1 MIKCISKKIINL
13 QGVNMLKLLKYLK
26 GYRLKTVVGPFFKLV
41 EALFELFTP
50 VVVAWIIDN
59 AIPMGQAGDY
69 SGLIYGGIIVLALG
83 VFGLAFSL
91 TAQFFAS
98 RASLGFG
105 TNLRRELY
113 AHINTLSYAE
123 LDKFS
128 TSSLVTRLTSD
139 INQAQQGV
147 AMFIRLVLRA
157 PFIAVGAIVMAMII
171 NLKIS
176 VIFVVASLVIVG
188 LLAVIMLTTMPKYKD
203 VQSKL
208 DDVTRLTK
216 ENLQGARVVRA
227 FGAEEREKQAF
238 DYASEQLSSAS
249 IKVGKVSNLLNP
261 LTYSVLNIAV
271 IAILYFGGKSV
282 YMGDLTQGEIIALV
296 NYMTQILNALIVFA
310 NLIVTFTKA
319 SASAQRINEVF
330 AVSTT
335 MSEGEGA
342 CADYTAPAIQF
353 KDVSFT
359 YPQSSSHSLEGA
371 TLEIQKGDSV
381 GILGGTGSGKT
392 TLVSLMTRLYDV
404 TDGEVLVF
412 GENVKNYTNAQ
423 LHSIFGVAPQK
434 AVLFEGTIKDNLL
447 WAKEDATDR
456 EVDNALAVSQSAE
469 FVNAMKDGIDSYVA
483 QGGKN
488 LSGGQ
493 RQRLTIA
500 RALVA
505 SPDILVLDDSSSALD
520 FATDARLRKALS
532 HIQLEKGLTT
542 VVVSQRANSI
552 KHCDVIIV
560 LDDGKIVGLGS
571 HDELIKTCDVYKEIY
586 LSQNKE
592 EQSA

>member
-1 MIKCISKKIINL
+1 
-13 QGVNMLKLLKYLK
+13 MLKLLRFLK
-26 GYRLKTVVGPFFKLV
+26 GYRFKTVVGPIFKLV

-50 VVVAWIIDN
+50 IVVAWIIDN

-69 SGLIYGGIIVLALG
+69 SGLIYGGLIVLALG

-105 TNLRRELY
+105 TNLRKELY
-113 AHINTLSYAE
+113 AHINSLSYAE

-171 NLKIS
+171 NLKLSI
-176 VIFVVASLVIVG
+176 IFVVASLVIVG
-188 LLAVIMLTTMPKYKD
+188 LLALIMLTTMPKYKD
-203 VQSKL
+203 VQGKL

-238 DYASEQLSSAS
+238 DYASEQLSSTS
-249 IKVGKVSNLLNP
+249 IKVGRISNLLNP
-261 LTYSVLNIAV
+261 LTYSVLNLAV

-330 AVSTT
+330 AVTTT
-335 MSEGEGA
+335 MQEGEGA
-342 CADYTAPAIQF
+342 SADYSAPAIEF
-353 KDVSFT
+353 KNVSFT
-359 YPQSSSHSLEGA
+359 YPQGASPSLENA
-371 TLEIQKGDSV
+371 NIEILKGDSV

-404 TDGEVLVF
+404 SEGEVLVF
-412 GENVKNYTNAQ
+412 GENVKNYTHTQ

-434 AVLFEGTIKDNLL
+434 AVLFEGSIKDNLL
-447 WAKEDATDR
+447 WAKEDATDV
-456 EVDNALAVSQSAE
+456 EIENALAISQSAE
-469 FVNAMKDGIDSYVA
+469 FVNSMKDGINSYVA

-532 HIQLEKGLTT
+532 HAQLENGLTT

-560 LDDGKIVGLGS
+560 LDEGKIVGLGS
-571 HDELIKTCDVYKEIY
+571 HEELIKTCDVYKEIY

-592 EQSA
+592 EKAE

>member
-1 MIKCISKKIINL
+1 
-13 QGVNMLKLLKYLK
+13 MLKLLKYLK
-26 GYRLKTVVGPFFKLV
+26 GYRVKTVVGPFFKLI

-50 VVVAWIIDN
+50 IVVAWIIDN
-59 AIPMGQAGDY
+59 AIPMGQNGDY
-69 SGLIYGGIIVLALG
+69 SGLIYGGLIVLALG

-113 AHINTLSYAE
+113 HHINTLSYAE

-128 TSSLVTRLTSD
+128 TTSLVTRLTSD

-171 NLKIS
+171 DLKIS
-176 VIFVVASLVIVG
+176 VIFVVASLVIAA
-188 LLAVIMLTTMPKYKD
+188 LLAVIMLNTMPKYKG
-203 VQSKL
+203 VQAKL

-216 ENLQGARVVRA
+216 ENLSGARVVRA
-227 FGAEEREKQAF
+227 FGAEERETRAF
-238 DYASEQLSSAS
+238 DDASEKLSSAS
-249 IKVGKVSNLLNP
+249 IKVGRISNLLNP
-261 LTYSVLNIAV
+261 LTYSVLNIAI
-271 IAILYFGGKSV
+271 IAILYFGGKTV

-310 NLIVTFTKA
+310 NLLVTFTKA
-319 SASAQRINEVF
+319 SASAARINEVF
-330 AVSTT
+330 AVTPS
-335 MSEGEGA
+335 MQEGVGA
-342 CADYTAPAIQF
+342 SADYSAPAVEL

-359 YPQSSSHSLEGA
+359 YPTASSPSLENVSV
-371 TLEIQKGDSV
+371 TIQKGDSV

-392 TLVSLMTRLYDV
+392 TLVSLMSRLYDA
-404 TDGEVLVF
+404 TSGEVLVF

-434 AVLFEGTIKDNLL
+434 AVLFEGSVKDNLL
-447 WAKEDATDR
+447 WAKEDASD
-456 EVDNALAVSQSAE
+456 EDINQALEISQSAE
-469 FVNAMKDGIDSYVA
+469 FVCAMKDGLDSYVA

-500 RALVA
+500 RALVS

-520 FATDARLRKALS
+520 FATDAKLRKALNHLS
-532 HIQLEKGLTT
+532 LEKGLTT
-542 VVVSQRANSI
+542 IVVSQRANSV
-552 KHCDVIIV
+552 KHSDIIIV
-560 LDDGKIVGLGS
+560 LDDGKIVGIGT
-571 HDELIKTCDVYKEIY
+571 HDTLLKDCDVYKEIY

-592 EQSA
+592 ESAK

>member
-1 MIKCISKKIINL
+1 
-13 QGVNMLKLLKYLK
+13 MLKLLKYLK
-26 GYRLKTVVGPFFKLV
+26 GYRLKTVFGPLFKLI

-50 VVVAWIIDN
+50 IVVAWIIDN
-59 AIPMGQAGDY
+59 AIPMGQQGDY
-69 SGLIYGGIIVLALG
+69 SGLIYGGVIVLALG

-113 AHINTLSYAE
+113 SHINSLSYAE

-128 TSSLVTRLTSD
+128 TTSLITRLTSD

-157 PFIAVGAIVMAMII
+157 PFIAVGAIVMAMLI

-176 VIFVVASLVIVG
+176 VIFVVAALIIAA
-188 LLAVIMLTTMPKYKD
+188 LLAVIMLTTMPKYKE
-203 VQSKL
+203 VQAKL
-208 DDVTRLTK
+208 DDVSRLTK
-216 ENLQGARVVRA
+216 ENLSGARVVRA
-227 FGAEEREKQAF
+227 FGAEQREKQAF
-238 DYASEQLSSAS
+238 DAASEKLSATS
-249 IKVGKVSNLLNP
+249 IRVGRISNLLNP
-261 LTYSVLNIAV
+261 LTYSVLNLAI

-282 YMGDLTQGEIIALV
+282 YMGELTQGEIIALV

-310 NLIVTFTKA
+310 NLLVTFTKA
-319 SASAQRINEVF
+319 SASAARINEVF
-330 AVSTT
+330 AVTPS
-335 MSEGEGA
+335 MKEGEGA
-342 CADYTAPAIQF
+342 IADYSAPAIEL
-353 KDVSFT
+353 KNASFT
-359 YPQSSSHSLEGA
+359 YPTAVSHSIENASIVIG
-371 TLEIQKGDSV
+371 KGDSV

-392 TLVSLMTRLYDV
+392 TLISLMTRLYDA
-404 TDGEVLVF
+404 TEGEVLVF
-412 GENVKNYTNAQ
+412 GENVKNYTSSQ

-434 AVLFEGTIKDNLL
+434 AVLFEGSIRDNLL
-447 WAKEDATDR
+447 WAKENAT
-456 EVDNALAVSQSAE
+456 EQEIQEALELSQAAE
-469 FVNAMKDGIDSYVA
+469 FVSAMADGIDSYVA

-520 FATDARLRKALS
+520 FATDARLRKALEHS
-532 HIQLEKGLTT
+532 RLEKGLTT
-542 VVVSQRANSI
+542 IVVSQRANSVKYSDI
-552 KHCDVIIV
+552 IIV
-560 LDDGKIVGLGS
+560 LDEGSIVGLGT
-571 HDELIKTCDVYKEIY
+571 HDELIKSCEVYKEIY
-586 LSQNKE
+586 MSQNKE
-592 EQSA
+592 EQAK